1 MCIKCDVMNNMVD
14 KMHNMMYNEI
24 GTAGKRQEKKFLRKC
39 PKNHRYLPLYKVRR
53 TEEEE

>member
-1 MCIKCDVMNNMVD
+1 MNNMVD

-24 GTAGKRQEKKFLRKC
+24 GAAGKRQEKKFLRKC